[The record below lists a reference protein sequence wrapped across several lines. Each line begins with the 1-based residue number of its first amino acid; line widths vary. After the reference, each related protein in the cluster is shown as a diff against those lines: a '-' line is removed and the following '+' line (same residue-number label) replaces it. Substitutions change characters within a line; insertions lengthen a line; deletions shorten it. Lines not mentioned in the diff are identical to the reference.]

1 MNDDS
6 ERRGFSWVAMLV
18 ILLLTLAAA
27 LVLAYM
33 ITKHNFPAH

>member
-1 MNDDS
+1 MENDT

-18 ILLLTLAAA
+18 VLLLTLAAA
-27 LVLAYM
+27 LVLAYL